1 MFPIFIG
8 IEIKSSYSIWW
19 PSFLVMAF
27 NWLERKAQSLQIRLT
42 KDICS
47 LFPQTTEIFVAKTY
61 LEVSPITTKC
71 VFISSI
77 SVVWGKR
84 LQISLVSRICE
95 ICSFA
100 SNQLKAIAKNEGHQ
114 MESLLFISIP
124 INVGNICCYYWY
136 LINPSN

>member
-1 MFPIFIG
+1 MFPTFIG
-8 IEIKSSYSIWW
+8 IEIKSSYFIWW
-19 PSFLVMAF
+19 PLILAMVF
-27 NWLERKAQSLQIRLT
+27 NWLEGKAQILQIRLT

-47 LFPQTTEIFVAKTY
+47 LFPQTTEILVAKTY

-124 INVGNICCYYWY
+124 INVGNICCYYWF
-136 LINPSN
+136 LINPSC